1 MIVTIEIIVTT
12 SANILLIR
20 NGEGSCHQEKVGEE
34 KWPAAGPALLFH
46 IINILIIFVISHHQ
60 YSHHL
65 AFFINKLT
73 SHPQRIMMAMLEMNI
88 QPSKARSHEGERT
101 NSTYLPSA

>member
-12 SANILLIR
+12 SANILLIQ

-46 IINILIIFVISHHQ
+46 IINILIILP
-60 YSHHL
+60 YS
-65 AFFINKLT
+65 LT
-73 SHPQRIMMAMLEMNI
+73 
-88 QPSKARSHEGERT
+88 T
-101 NSTYLPSA
+101 

>member
-1 MIVTIEIIVTT
+1 MKKRSRWPGPIIILSVVISALCHHHLIILVMIVTIEIIVTT

-46 IINILIIFVISHHQ
+46 IINILIILPFS
-60 YSHHL
+60 
-65 AFFINKLT
+65 LT
-73 SHPQRIMMAMLEMNI
+73 
-88 QPSKARSHEGERT
+88 T
-101 NSTYLPSA
+101 